1 MDLKAQA
8 GTASDGRLTEQTR
21 PMADAIH
28 SNRCESVNPFEYPRT
43 AVLKR
48 AWGWQGYHLAHGPNL
63 GRMAF
68 HEAGHVVLLE
78 WLGIGAKLATATQTG
93 GVTHLP
99 AMPTE
104 PPTAPDPTGELT
116 ATGAAVFHAGVM
128 AELLHAGA
136 KWAGPIFRPMTDD
149 HRRAEAFLSPE
160 FGSHSSGAHAFAQ
173 LLALHVL
180 ADRWHRVAH
189 IAQCLI
195 ERGEWR
201 PGEADIFS

>member
-8 GTASDGRLTEQTR
+8 GAASDGRLTEQTR

-28 SNRCESVNPFEYPRT
+28 SNRCESVNPYEYPRP

-78 WLGIGAKLATATQTG
+78 WLGIGAKLATATQSG
-93 GVTHLP
+93 GLTHLP
-99 AMPTE
+99 AMPTDA
-104 PPTAPDPTGELT
+104 PAAPDPTGELT

-128 AELLHAGA
+128 AELLHAGG
-136 KWAGPIFRPMTDD
+136 KWR
-149 HRRAEAFLSPE
+149 
-160 FGSHSSGAHAFAQ
+160 
-173 LLALHVL
+173 
-180 ADRWHRVAH
+180 DRSFV
-189 IAQCLI
+189 
-195 ERGEWR
+195 
-201 PGEADIFS
+201 P